1 MFIYLIGRAA
11 DASSSLAQRGSP
23 GTTPTFCVL
32 LREPGYSKYIINILY
47 ITHIFYLKTINFTMK
62 LFNFINIFD

>member
-11 DASSSLAQRGSP
+11 DASSSLAQRGSL

-32 LREPGYSKYIINILY
+32 LRELGYSKYIIYILY
-47 ITHIFYLKTINFTMK
+47 ITHIFYLKTNFTMK
-62 LFNFINIFD
+62 LFNFFNIFD